1 VTGRREQGG
10 GPLERESVGS
20 EAVGADLGPALAGGA
35 DPELGLAGRPDLD
48 TVIDLLSQGSA
59 YARSR
64 GFEQWPARFPAGIV
78 SAGIER
84 EEVYLA
90 RIGGIA
96 VATCWLAWSN
106 ESFWGPDDGMAGY
119 LHRLAVAE
127 ARRGEGLGRR
137 ILDWAQERATD
148 AGRPLLR
155 LDCMADNR
163 PLRSWYEA
171 DGFVLRGERQVRPPE
186 DAAHAAVIRVCLY
199 ERAEPRRADVPGPA
213 GARPLTQ
220 GPG

>member
-1 VTGRREQGG
+1 M
-10 GPLERESVGS
+10 
-20 EAVGADLGPALAGGA
+20 GADLGPALAGGA

-64 GFEQWPARFPAGIV
+64 GFEQWPARCPAGFV

-96 VATCWLAWSN
+96 VATCWLAWSD
-106 ESFWGPDDGMAGY
+106 ESFLGPDDGMAGY

-137 ILDWAQERATD
+137 ILDWAQ
-148 AGRPLLR
+148 
-155 LDCMADNR
+155 
-163 PLRSWYEA
+163 
-171 DGFVLRGERQVRPPE
+171 
-186 DAAHAAVIRVCLY
+186 
-199 ERAEPRRADVPGPA
+199 
-213 GARPLTQ
+213 
-220 GPG
+220 